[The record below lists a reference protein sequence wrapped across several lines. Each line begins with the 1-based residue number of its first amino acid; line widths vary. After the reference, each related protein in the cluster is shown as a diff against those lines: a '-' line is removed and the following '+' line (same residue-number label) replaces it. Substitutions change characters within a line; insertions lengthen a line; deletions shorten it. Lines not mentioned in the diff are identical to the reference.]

1 MTELVGGVTHPRFP
15 PRRGGAPST
24 WWSKAFLRAV
34 EEAAFSMAELKR
46 GRTHARAGDVGAIT
60 VAAGAFVAAVVD
72 GDDAYTVTGSVPTL
86 PADDQSVLVEL
97 IAAEAGRIGALMSG
111 DLPHQFVESVEE
123 AGVELLPYGGE
134 LGSACTCET
143 WLDPCPHA
151 LAVLTQLAWLVQRDP
166 FVLFQLRGLA
176 RDEVLARLHA
186 LSQTRGPSTVDRA
199 GARAADDHLGGS
211 IDGSIDDLAIA
222 EEAALRAA
230 RELAQLLAD

>member
-1 MTELVGGVTHPRFP
+1 MTELAGGVTHPRVP
-15 PRRGGAPST
+15 PRRGAGAST

-34 EEAAFSMAELKR
+34 EEAAFSQAELKR
-46 GRTHARAGDVGAIT
+46 GRALARSGEVGAIT
-60 VAAGAFVAAVVD
+60 VASGAFVAAVID
-72 GDDAYTVTGSVPTL
+72 RGDAYTVTGSVPVL
-86 PADDQSVLVEL
+86 AADDQSVLVEL
-97 IAAEAGRIGALMSG
+97 IAAGSGRIGALMSG
-111 DLPHQFVESVEE
+111 DLPHQFVEAVEE

-151 LAVLTQLAWLVQRDP
+151 LAVLTQVAWLIQRDP

-186 LSQTRGPSTVDRA
+186 LSRTESPNDPDDPGDRG
-199 GARAADDHLGGS
+199 ADDEV
-211 IDGSIDDLAIA
+211 DDLAVA

-230 RELAQLLAD
+230 RDLAQLLGD

>member
-1 MTELVGGVTHPRFP
+1 MTELVGGVTHPRFA
-15 PRRGGAPST
+15 PRRGRAPST

-34 EEAAFSMAELKR
+34 EEAAFSSAELKR

-60 VAAGAFVAAVVD
+60 IGAGEFVAAVVD

-86 PADDQSVLVEL
+86 SADDQSVLVEL
-97 IAAEAGRIGALMSG
+97 IAAEAGRIGALMTG
-111 DLPHQFVESVEE
+111 ELPLQFVESVEE

-151 LAVLTQLAWLVQRDP
+151 LAVLTQLAWLIQRDP

-186 LSQTRGPSTVDRA
+186 LSRTRAPSRTDRA
-199 GARAADDHLGGS
+199 DPRAADGFVDDR
-211 IDGSIDDLAIA
+211 IDEVIDDLAIA